1 MSNTTQQYEA
11 VIGLEVHAQL
21 STQTKLFCGD
31 TTLFGQEPNTQVSAI
46 SLGHPGTLPKTNEAA
61 VRYAIMMGLA
71 CGCSITKDNYFAR
84 KNYFYP
90 DLPKGYQISQHTTP
104 ICTGGT
110 VQITT
115 SVGQRSIQLNRI
127 HLEEDAGKSIHDI
140 DPDNTL
146 IDLNRAGTPL
156 IEIVTEPDLH
166 TSEEAYEYVTA
177 IRKLVRW
184 LNICDG
190 NMEEGSLRCDANIS
204 VRPAGSTTLGT
215 KVEVKNLNSIRN
227 LKKAIDV
234 EIARLTALVQAGEPV
249 IQQTRSF
256 DADTDTTFAIRDK
269 EDANDYRYFP
279 DPDLAPFQL
288 TDTLLNDIKA
298 AMPVLPND
306 LLQQL
311 QTNYGLSAYDAAQ
324 VSEEKTDA
332 DYFLAVAERTKAY
345 KAIANWMMGPLK
357 QLPNQQA
364 LTPERLAALIELV
377 ESGKVNFSIAAQ
389 KLLPLLLQTDGHPEA
404 LAQAHQL
411 IQVQD
416 NQQLDQWVN
425 LVLEKM
431 PDKVI
436 EYKKGKKGLIGL
448 FVGEV
453 KKLSKGQADP
463 KIVTQLLEEKL
474 SQ

>member
-1 MSNTTQQYEA
+1 M
-11 VIGLEVHAQL
+11 
-21 STQTKLFCGD
+21 
-31 TTLFGQEPNTQVSAI
+31 
-46 SLGHPGTLPKTNEAA
+46 
-61 VRYAIMMGLA
+61 
-71 CGCSITKDNYFAR
+71 
-84 KNYFYP
+84 
-90 DLPKGYQISQHTTP
+90 
-104 ICTGGT
+104 
-110 VQITT
+110 
-115 SVGQRSIQLNRI
+115 
-127 HLEEDAGKSIHDI
+127 
-140 DPDNTL
+140 
-146 IDLNRAGTPL
+146 
-156 IEIVTEPDLH
+156 H

-204 VRPAGSTTLGT
+204 VRPLGSKTLGT

-234 EIARLTALVQAGEPV
+234 EIARLIKLVDAGEPV

-279 DPDLAPFQL
+279 DPDLAPFQV
-288 TDTLLNDIKA
+288 TDALLHDIKA
-298 AMPVLPND
+298 AMPVLPNA

-332 DYFLAVAERTKAY
+332 DYFLAVAAHPKAY

-357 QLPNQQA
+357 QLPAPQA
-364 LTPERLAALIELV
+364 LSPERLAQLIDLV
-377 ESGKVNFSIAAQ
+377 ESGAVNFSIAAQ
-389 KLLPLLLQTDGHPEA
+389 KLLPLVMQHPDHPA
-404 LAQAHQL
+404 DLAKQNQL

-431 PDKVI
+431 PDKVT

-453 KKLSKGQADP
+453 KKMSKGQADP